1 MSTWWWEEDD
11 PALARVTVLTL
22 EFAAHGAQT
31 EMTLTHENFRDA
43 QRHNHKYG
51 WSSIVAKLER
61 VVS

>member
-1 MSTWWWEEDD
+1 MEEDD

-43 QRHNHKYG
+43 QQRDNHKYG
-51 WSSIVAKLER
+51 WSPR
-61 VVS
+61 